1 MYMMIPAVCTKRM
14 VAYFAGCQ
22 NIKKFLTRV
31 TSMKGIFMIGITI
44 HTKMKPAEG
53 AFSKF

>member
-1 MYMMIPAVCTKRM
+1 MYVMIPAVCTKRM

-44 HTKMKPAEG
+44 HTKIKPAEG

>member
-1 MYMMIPAVCTKRM
+1 MYMMIPAVCTKRV

-22 NIKKFLTRV
+22 KIRKFLTGV